1 MAHFDANQQVHNFD
15 DNDPPPLPPQLR
27 RTGDQLNSYTVHV
40 YQDGQIVTSDQV
52 LIIPESEETRQLH
65 ENQIILYN
73 NNNYYW
79 RNNDNAFTLIENI
92 LIGNYYRLLI
102 NDVMHIRQIN
112 NNVPLPQ
119 PLLQVPQPLVQVP
132 GVGYK
137 YLKYKKK
144 YMKLKNQIL

>member
-1 MAHFDANQQVHNFD
+1 MAHLDLNNQQILDFD
-15 DNDPPPLPPQLR
+15 IDHPPLPAQLQ
-27 RTGDQLNSYTVHV
+27 RTGDQIYRYTVRV
-40 YQDGQIVTSDQV
+40 YLEGQPVITDQV
-52 LIIPESEETRQLH
+52 LSIPESEETRQLH
-65 ENQIILYN
+65 INQIILYN

-79 RNNDNAFTLIENI
+79 RTNDNVLTLIDNR
-92 LIGNYYRLLI
+92 LIGNYYRLFI

-112 NNVPLPQ
+112 IPVPP
-119 PLLQVPQPLVQVP
+119 PVTLVQT